1 MKKSILLVLLGL
13 FTLSCQTQKI
23 SSTPSNDLISF
34 KIVQINDVYEID
46 AINAGRSGGLARVA
60 HIRDSIQKV
69 NPNTFYFLAGD
80 FLNPSLLGTIK
91 VDGERLQGKQ
101 MVEVLN
107 VSDLDLE
114 IGRASCREG
123 EWMWRVD
130 SVVGARGGAARA
142 G

>member
-23 SSTPSNDLISF
+23 SSTASDDLISF
-34 KIVQINDVYEID
+34 KIVQINDFYEID

-69 NPNTFYFLAGD
+69 NPDTFYFLSGD
-80 FLNPSLLGTIK
+80 FLYSSFLGTVLFDVQI
-91 VDGERLQGKQ
+91 LQGKL

-107 VSDLDLE
+107 VSDLGL
-114 IGRASCREG
+114 
-123 EWMWRVD
+123 VHF
-130 SVVGARGGAARA
+130 
-142 G
+142 